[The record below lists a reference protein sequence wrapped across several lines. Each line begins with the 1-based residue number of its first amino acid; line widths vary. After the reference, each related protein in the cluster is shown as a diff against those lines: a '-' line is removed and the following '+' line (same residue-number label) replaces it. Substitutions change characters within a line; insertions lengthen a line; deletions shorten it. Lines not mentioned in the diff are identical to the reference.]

1 MKLTVRLFA
10 AARERAGAGS
20 VDVELADGSTVDALL
35 KAVCVV
41 KPALASLTPQLRV
54 AVNQEFVT
62 AADVVPAGAEVAL
75 IPPVAGG

>member
-20 VDVELADGSTVDALL
+20 VDVELADGSTVEALL

-41 KPALASLTPQLRV
+41 KPALASLTSQLRV
-54 AVNQEFVT
+54 AVNQEFVS
-62 AADVVPAGAEVAL
+62 ASDVVPSGAEVAL